1 LSDAVL
7 DNRRY
12 TRAYRADN
20 LERRHYLS
28 LPCTGDWREV
38 SMKWNGHPNLAR
50 RPHAP
55 NKGRGRLQRQVR
67 RALLVHGPLVTTSQL
82 LDWAYP
88 RNRRR
93 PSWDHTKVR
102 RIVAEHCDRI

>member
-1 LSDAVL
+1 
-7 DNRRY
+7 
-12 TRAYRADN
+12 
-20 LERRHYLS
+20 
-28 LPCTGDWREV
+28 
-38 SMKWNGHPNLAR
+38 MKWSGHPNLAR

-55 NKGRGRLQRQVR
+55 NKGRGRLQRQVQ

-102 RIVAEHCDRI
+102 RIVAEHCDRIERGRTRGRWLWRLRDTGKNEAK